1 MQRVCP
7 VCGAPLLVHGR
18 FPAGQAFPAGPA
30 GPPPPLVPPRR
41 VAGARGPTAPEAG
54 GLSAV
59 TCVALAWP
67 MRGLATA
74 LHRVVASP
82 LFPGIRWLF
91 SAAWPVFLAP
101 CLLSGWPA
109 FPPTQRNLAT
119 ADVSRRL
126 RHGGRIS

>member
-1 MQRVCP
+1 MPGVW
-7 VCGAPLLVHGR
+7 APLLVHGR
-18 FPAGQAFPAGPA
+18 FPAGQFSRLDQP
-30 GPPPPLVPPRR
+30 PPPPLVPRGEPPEPVAQPPPR
-41 VAGARGPTAPEAG
+41 AG

-74 LHRVVASP
+74 LCRVVASP

-109 FPPTQRNLAT
+109 FPPKQRNLAT